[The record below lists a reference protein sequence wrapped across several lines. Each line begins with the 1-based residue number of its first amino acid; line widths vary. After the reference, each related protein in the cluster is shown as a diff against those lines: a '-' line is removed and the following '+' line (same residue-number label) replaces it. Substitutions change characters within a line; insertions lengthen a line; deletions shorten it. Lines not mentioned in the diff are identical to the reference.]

1 MDKESLYKS
10 LYEDYFAA
18 FCLYA
23 KRYVQSDAV
32 SQDIVSE
39 VFARLWFK
47 GERFILIR
55 EKALSFLKTSVKNSC
70 IDFLRHDNVAR
81 AYSEKHTFAAPS
93 YADSP
98 EQIYSLN
105 ELYALLEEAVEALP
119 EKYRVVY
126 TENIVDEKPVCEV
139 ARALGVSVRSVERYR
154 ASVMEILRTK
164 LADYLPLLF
173 FLYILG
179 E

>member
-1 MDKESLYKS
+1 MPY
-10 LYEDYFAA
+10 
-18 FCLYA
+18 CL
-23 KRYVQSDAV
+23 
-32 SQDIVSE
+32 
-39 VFARLWFK
+39 
-47 GERFILIR
+47 
-55 EKALSFLKTSVKNSC
+55 
-70 IDFLRHDNVAR
+70 
-81 AYSEKHTFAAPS
+81 
-93 YADSP
+93 
-98 EQIYSLN
+98 YSLN

-154 ASVMEILRTK
+154 ASVMEILRNK